1 MKKLSFL
8 TLATALTSFAFA
20 GELSEIPGNGPD
32 QPIEVQVVDGSVPAT
47 FIQISNEGF
56 QGNLWENPQC
66 GPYQGGDVW
75 LMAIAPESGKL
86 GIKGGKSAFGLTRMQ
101 VYTGVPGA
109 LEHLACGSPSTLNK
123 VPDME
128 LTGLQAGE
136 AVYVRVWDA
145 GNDQVGQFSLSFFDA
160 EFDRDWST
168 DIHPVVDV
176 TRPTIEAEINDDMIA
191 RVAPSVQV
199 YPNPV
204 YMADPFGNVRLS
216 AAFEIETRVKI
227 VISNFNGEPVRVIRR
242 YIPADRNIEID
253 LNGLRGGVYFLSATS
268 RGMSAST
275 RLLIR

>member
-1 MKKLSFL
+1 MRKLSFL

-32 QPIEVQVVDGSVPAT
+32 QPVEVQVAHGALPAT
-47 FIQISNEGF
+47 FMQISNEGL

-86 GIKGGKSAFGLTRMQ
+86 GIKGGKSAFGLTRMEA
-101 VYTGVPGA
+101 YTGVPGA
-109 LEHLACGSPSTLNK
+109 LEHLACADASTLNK

-128 LTGLQAGE
+128 LSGLQAGE
-136 AVYVRVWDA
+136 AIYVRVWDA
-145 GNDQVGQFSLSFFDA
+145 GNDEIGQFALSFYDA

-176 TRPTIEAEINDDMIA
+176 TRPTIEAEINDDLSA
-191 RVAPSVQV
+191 RVAASVQV

-204 YMADPFGNVRLS
+204 YMADPYGNVRLS
-216 AAFEIETRVKI
+216 SAFEIETRVKL
-227 VISNFNGEPVRVIRR
+227 VISNFNGEPVREIRT
-242 YIPADRNIEID
+242 YVPADGDIEID

-268 RGMSAST
+268 QGMSAST

>member
-1 MKKLSFL
+1 MHRWSVRNLRLVALSAL
-8 TLATALTSFAFA
+8 RSSPRAVLERLVGRYVAAMASVTMLPHMTLRSALAA
-20 GELSEIPGNGPD
+20 
-32 QPIEVQVVDGSVPAT
+32 EVARLQ
-47 FIQISNEGF
+47 
-56 QGNLWENPQC
+56 
-66 GPYQGGDVW
+66 
-75 LMAIAPESGKL
+75 
-86 GIKGGKSAFGLTRMQ
+86 
-101 VYTGVPGA
+101 GA
-109 LEHLACGSPSTLNK
+109 LEAAQAERGDEVDQLRAEVQASEATK
-123 VPDME
+123 TERAEE

-176 TRPTIEAEINDDMIA
+176 TRPTIEAEINNDMIA